1 MHLNTFAQLLSSAMS
16 NGEEQTLSAGSE
28 RLKLSHLFS
37 SEVAAQ
43 MLNRWNNHNA
53 SPCSV
58 PCFQL
63 KGHLSGSDRSK
74 KSSIPLI
81 DVAALNLSTPL
92 YASARDIDTVPS
104 QLLANIT
111 ASFKQLLTSR
121 LRASMIALINQTTK
135 LGEYEEADVLQRL
148 LFSKKAIDIVTV
160 VTSFTVI
167 NDKSGVTGRITK
179 PIFLDA
185 IIDVSMLGK
194 MHTRTFQVPGSIT
207 AVINPTEF
215 LLDSAHVTFDTVEF
229 LKKMIVEA
237 RLLIKLTL
245 QRAAKITA
253 TYSSMNHKKSHV
265 DLKEDQRY
273 EGDHLHAQ
281 PAVPPSSTEQYLSS
295 YPQHLRETVRQFL
308 PAEDTVIEANIEGFP
323 PQLARTLKLLA
334 NGGGEGEKNLP
345 VDDNEFVNNSGL
357 STYVDNGNIG
367 VGAFSN
373 WTNNEPSSDGSNL
386 SFSSMHSFSNP
397 RPLKKRKRQVSFTV
411 PMH

>member
-1 MHLNTFAQLLSSAMS
+1 
-16 NGEEQTLSAGSE
+16 
-28 RLKLSHLFS
+28 
-37 SEVAAQ
+37 
-43 MLNRWNNHNA
+43 
-53 SPCSV
+53 
-58 PCFQL
+58 
-63 KGHLSGSDRSK
+63 
-74 KSSIPLI
+74 
-81 DVAALNLSTPL
+81 
-92 YASARDIDTVPS
+92 
-104 QLLANIT
+104 
-111 ASFKQLLTSR
+111 
-121 LRASMIALINQTTK
+121 
-135 LGEYEEADVLQRL
+135 
-148 LFSKKAIDIVTV
+148 
-160 VTSFTVI
+160 
-167 NDKSGVTGRITK
+167 
-179 PIFLDA
+179 
-185 IIDVSMLGK
+185 
-194 MHTRTFQVPGSIT
+194 
-207 AVINPTEF
+207 
-215 LLDSAHVTFDTVEF
+215 
-229 LKKMIVEA
+229 
-237 RLLIKLTL
+237 
-245 QRAAKITA
+245 
-253 TYSSMNHKKSHV
+253 MNHKKSHV